1 MLSSQYVF
9 ANALAASP
17 RPSPRARA
25 PRRRRPGRRPHHA
38 CYCGAGCRWRP
49 LALLSPPL
57 LQSGRQ
63 TCMPVCVCV
72 FAFVCVCAR
81 VCTCARVCVFV
92 HVCVCVCVRVCACAR
107 VRVCVCVCARVH
119 VCACARVRLV
129 RVRLTRTPLTEL
141 PRARPCASL
150 AGLGETSE
158 ELINIC
164 QPPRKMINTHL
175 NRHSSPRGRYFILIL
190 LTRNLKPISNLRE

>member
-1 MLSSQYVF
+1 MCSPMRSPHPHGRHRITTAVTACTRSPSQTPR
-9 ANALAASP
+9 SP
-17 RPSPRARA
+17 TPPRLLLRGGLQVEA
-25 PRRRRPGRRPHHA
+25 
-38 CYCGAGCRWRP
+38 

-63 TCMPVCVCV
+63 TCMPVCV
-72 FAFVCVCAR
+72 FAFVCVCVR
-81 VCTCARVCVFV
+81 VRLCTCACVFV

-107 VRVCVCVCARVH
+107 VRVCVCVCACVH

-164 QPPRKMINTHL
+164 QSPRKMINTHL